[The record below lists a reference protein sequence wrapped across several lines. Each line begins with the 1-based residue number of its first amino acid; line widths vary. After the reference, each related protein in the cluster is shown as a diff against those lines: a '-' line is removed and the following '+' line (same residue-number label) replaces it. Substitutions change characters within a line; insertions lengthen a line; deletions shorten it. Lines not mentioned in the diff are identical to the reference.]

1 MTTHDC
7 TASSADLKNTPY
19 QYPVIFSSN
28 PLHINEEDED
38 YDAVPKP
45 DKAMQLSCKKL
56 KAYLEQRLKDQKTLP
71 IRIHILIDDLYPL
84 LRQHK
89 KIDVFDLLV
98 ELILWADKD
107 PAQSLS
113 ALLSV
118 LDDEALIN
126 LETNDVANAAA
137 FIRDA
142 MKHDDVRW
150 LLQEYH
156 ERQEEAKVEDS

>member
-1 MTTHDC
+1 MK
-7 TASSADLKNTPY
+7 LP
-19 QYPVIFSSN
+19 
-28 PLHINEEDED
+28 
-38 YDAVPKP
+38 
-45 DKAMQLSCKKL
+45 CKKL
-56 KAYLEQRLKDQKTLP
+56 ITYLEQRLKDQKMLP
-71 IRIHILIDDLYPL
+71 IRIHVVLDDLTPV

-98 ELILWADKD
+98 ELILCTNRD

-142 MKHDDVRW
+142 MKHEDVRW
-150 LLQEYH
+150 LLQDFH
-156 ERQEEAKVEDS
+156 ERQEEAKDEED

>member
-1 MTTHDC
+1 MTTFDC
-7 TASSADLKNTPY
+7 TAKPANLKNTPY
-19 QYPVIFSSN
+19 LYPVIASFK
-28 PLHINEEDED
+28 PLHINEDDED
-38 YDAVPKP
+38 YDATPKA
-45 DKAMQLSCKKL
+45 DKAMKLSCKKL
-56 KAYLEQRLKDQKTLP
+56 KAHLEQRLKHLNTLP
-71 IRIHILIDDLYPL
+71 VRLHIVIDNLYPL

-98 ELILWADKD
+98 ELILKADQD

-126 LETNDVANAAA
+126 LERDDVANAAA

-142 MKHDDVRW
+142 MKHESVRW
-150 LLQEYH
+150 LLQDYH
-156 ERQEEAKVEDS
+156 ERQEDED